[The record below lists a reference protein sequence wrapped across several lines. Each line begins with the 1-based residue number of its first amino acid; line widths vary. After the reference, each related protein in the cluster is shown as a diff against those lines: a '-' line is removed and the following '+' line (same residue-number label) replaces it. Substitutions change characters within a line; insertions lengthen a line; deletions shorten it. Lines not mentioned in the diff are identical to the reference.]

1 MTQSGFFV
9 GCCLAFALL
18 GGCTTDSRLDS
29 SPVTVSLLGDGR
41 VTYAKGFQLT
51 TQKNYLL
58 LSIFSRNSILNDT
71 IQFALIRRGEAAPQ
85 GFREDQIIP
94 IPVRTMA
101 VTASSHVGA
110 IDRLEAWDALVG
122 VGSGNQIFAR
132 RVKEKFQQ
140 GTLEEIHNGLK
151 LDEEKVVALQPEVL
165 IVTGGS
171 ETDQTSIESL
181 RKSGVKVIENYEWM
195 ETTPLGRAEWIKL
208 IAALL
213 DRLNFAEHQFAQ
225 VEMTYQGL
233 KQKVTGDLPQSPKV
247 LLGNEYQGTWYMPG
261 GKSFMAQL
269 LEDAGAHYHW
279 RTTDQTGAI
288 PLNFEAVYP
297 IALEADVW
305 LNITDP
311 ARQTGKKS
319 DLLQA
324 NYRYADFKSVQ
335 NNRLYSFTKRLDEN
349 GVNDYWESSLYRPDL
364 LLADY
369 IHILHPDLLP
379 DHMLYYCNKLE

>member
-233 KQKVTGDLPQSPKV
+233 KQKVTGDLPQRPKV

-369 IHILHPDLLP
+369 IYILHPDLLP

>member
-225 VEMTYQGL
+225 VEMTYQSL
-233 KQKVTGDLPQSPKV
+233 KQKVTGDLTQRPKV

-288 PLNFEAVYP
+288 PLNFESVYP

>member
-225 VEMTYQGL
+225 VEM
-233 KQKVTGDLPQSPKV
+233 
-247 LLGNEYQGTWYMPG
+247 
-261 GKSFMAQL
+261 
-269 LEDAGAHYHW
+269 
-279 RTTDQTGAI
+279 
-288 PLNFEAVYP
+288 
-297 IALEADVW
+297 
-305 LNITDP
+305 
-311 ARQTGKKS
+311 
-319 DLLQA
+319 
-324 NYRYADFKSVQ
+324 
-335 NNRLYSFTKRLDEN
+335 
-349 GVNDYWESSLYRPDL
+349 
-364 LLADY
+364 
-369 IHILHPDLLP
+369 
-379 DHMLYYCNKLE
+379 